1 MIHTCHAHGCTRV
14 VPPARFACRAHWFM
28 LRPALQ
34 RAIWNEY
41 KFGQEVCKDPSL
53 RYLAVQQRAVA
64 ELAFKPND
72 EEAARICAEY
82 IWYSETFRRRAIDA
96 GLGDPLEGLDP
107 AGVSAS

>member
-1 MIHTCHAHGCTRV
+1 MTHTCHAHGCTVRIS
-14 VPPARFACRAHWFM
+14 PRLFACRRHWFA

-34 RAIWNEY
+34 RAIWAEY
-41 KFGQEVCKDPSL
+41 RFGQEVRKDPSP
-53 RYLAVQQRAVA
+53 RYMAVQRRAVA

-82 IWYSETFRRRAIDA
+82 ILESEKWRRTCLER

-107 AGVSAS
+107 PGVRAA